1 MNESEMPNYLNH
13 KRMLLSLKF
22 CSFVI
27 QVLTSAS
34 LINPREDPDSLIDM
48 EIMLDCGGGIIIE
61 VCFARGN
68 ARSGTIE
75 YHHNC
80 HHQYNTLA
88 LLRCRSNS
96 AKLRP

>member
-34 LINPREDPDSLIDM
+34 LINPREDSLRASLIDM
-48 EIMLDCGGGIIIE
+48 EIMWDCGGGIIIE
-61 VCFARGN
+61 VCFACGN
-68 ARSGTIE
+68 ARSGD
-75 YHHNC
+75 N
-80 HHQYNTLA
+80 
-88 LLRCRSNS
+88 
-96 AKLRP
+96 